1 MSCLVQCTN
10 DACKS
15 IAPAVSRMITI
26 TESKI
31 LLSDRLLVRYILAV
45 TTTSVVLQLISITKS
60 INQFFNFYSSLCK
73 KSYQAGSVDLP
84 LKSDKKQ
91 FQIIISSVSCQSEKK
106 SLFSRVLLNFQRF
119 ANNWCYGDSI
129 FGNLCK
135 GILFSFE
142 KYKNIL
148 TMRMYSQRSMQ

>member
-91 FQIIISSVSCQSEKK
+91 FQIITSSLSCQSEKK
-106 SLFSRVLLNFQRF
+106 NHFLAEDNLIFRGLPSTGAMVIVSILNGFF
-119 ANNWCYGDSI
+119 
-129 FGNLCK
+129 FGNFRL
-135 GILFSFE
+135 
-142 KYKNIL
+142 KY
-148 TMRMYSQRSMQ
+148 

>member
-1 MSCLVQCTN
+1 MCFACLVQCTN

-45 TTTSVVLQLISITKS
+45 ATNVVLQLISITKS

-91 FQIIISSVSCQSEKK
+91 FQIITSSVSCQSEKK
-106 SLFSRVLLNFQRF
+106 ARFSRGSLNFQRF

-129 FGNLCK
+129 LNGFFGGNFRL
-135 GILFSFE
+135 
-142 KYKNIL
+142 KY
-148 TMRMYSQRSMQ
+148 